1 MSFRMTSLA
10 TTTMNQLQQKLDT
23 IGHNLANS
31 NTAGYKERQAEFS
44 DILSQQIDNLTP
56 ANQAGPRLTPDGIRQ
71 GIGSRLGAINNK
83 LDMGSIQKSERELD
97 NVLLQENHLFQVQAE
112 HNGEEEV
119 QYTRDGIFYLHP
131 TGTGD
136 NVMLVTKEGQP
147 ILGQNGPIEF
157 SAQQV
162 TKIQMDDDGSVL
174 VQRNNQPEWET
185 VGILALTEAL
195 LPRSLEAVGDNQF
208 RVPDEL
214 NETDILQAVAP
225 EGQLL
230 ENGAVEMSNVSI
242 QDQMTEM
249 INAQRSYQ
257 MNARTVTMG
266 DEMQGLVNQLR

>member
-1 MSFRMTSLA
+1 
-10 TTTMNQLQQKLDT
+10 
-23 IGHNLANS
+23 
-31 NTAGYKERQAEFS
+31 
-44 DILSQQIDNLTP
+44 
-56 ANQAGPRLTPDGIRQ
+56 
-71 GIGSRLGAINNK
+71 
-83 LDMGSIQKSERELD
+83 MGSIQKSDRELD

-112 HNGEEEV
+112 NNGEEEV
-119 QYTRDGIFYLHP
+119 QYTRDGIFYLTP

-147 ILGQNGPIEF
+147 VLGQNGPIEF
-157 SAQQV
+157 SANQV

-174 VQRNNQPEWET
+174 VQRNNQPEWED
-185 VGILALTEAL
+185 VGTLALTEAV

-214 NETDILQAVAP
+214 NEADILQAVAP

-230 ENGAVEMSNVSI
+230 ENGAVETSNVSI

-249 INAQRSYQ
+249 INAQRLYQ

>member
-10 TTTMNQLQQKLDT
+10 TTTMNQLQKKLDT
-23 IGHNLANS
+23 VGHNLANS
-31 NTAGYKERQAEFS
+31 NTTGYKERQAEFS

-56 ANQAGPRLTPDGIRQ
+56 ADQAGSRRTPEGIRQ
-71 GIGSRLGAINNK
+71 GIGARLGAINNK
-83 LDMGSIQKSERELD
+83 LDMGSIEKSDRELD

-119 QYTRDGIFYLHP
+119 QYTRDGVFYLQP
-131 TGTGD
+131 TSTGD
-136 NVMLVTKEGQP
+136 NMMLVTKEGQP
-147 ILGQNGPIEF
+147 VLGQNGPIEF
-157 SAQQV
+157 SANQV

-174 VQRNNQPEWET
+174 VQRNGQPEWEN
-185 VGILALTEAL
+185 VGTLSVTEAV

-208 RVPDEL
+208 RVPDEV
-214 NETDILQAVAP
+214 NEADILQAIAP
-225 EGQLL
+225 QGQLL

>member
-97 NVLLQENHLFQVQAE
+97 NV
-112 HNGEEEV
+112 
-119 QYTRDGIFYLHP
+119 
-131 TGTGD
+131 
-136 NVMLVTKEGQP
+136 MLVTKEGQP
-147 ILGQNGPIEF
+147 ILGQNGPIVF
-157 SAQQV
+157 SAHQV

-174 VQRNNQPEWET
+174 VQRNNQPEWEN
-185 VGILALTEAL
+185 VGILALTEAV
-195 LPRSLEAVGDNQF
+195 LPRSLESVGDNQF

>member
-1 MSFRMTSLA
+1 MSFRMMSLA
-10 TTTMNQLQQKLDT
+10 TMTMNQLQKKLDT

-44 DILSQQIDNLTP
+44 DILSQQINNLTP
-56 ANQAGPRLTPDGIRQ
+56 AEQAGPRLTPDGIRQ
-71 GIGSRLGAINNK
+71 GMGARLGAINNK
-83 LDMGSIQKSERELD
+83 LDMGSIQKSDRELD

-119 QYTRDGIFYLHP
+119 QYTRDGIFYLNS
-131 TGTGD
+131 TGTGN

-157 SAQQV
+157 SANQV
-162 TKIQMDDDGSVL
+162 TKIQIEDDGSVL
-174 VQRNNQPEWET
+174 VQRNNLPEWEI
-185 VGILALTEAL
+185 VGTLALTEAV

-208 RVPDEL
+208 RVPDDV
-214 NETDILQAVAP
+214 NEADILQVVAP

-230 ENGAVEMSNVSI
+230 ENEAVEMSNVSI